1 MPTIAAVDDYIARI
15 EGTCGAES
23 DIIVVLKFDKKDQAL
38 EKILK
43 KAVLKSQIAGM
54 IYDLRFEEYSFRVYA
69 SGKII
74 FKGIQN
80 KQTLNRILAELLL

>member
-1 MPTIAAVDDYIARI
+1 MSSAVANYIARI

-23 DIIVVLKFDKKDQAL
+23 DIIVVLKFEKKDQVL

-43 KAVLKSQIAGM
+43 KATLKNKIADI
-54 IYDLRFEEYSFRVYA
+54 IYDLTYNEYNFRFYA

-74 FKGIQN
+74 FRGIKN
-80 KQTLNRILAELLL
+80 KQTLNKILDNILL

>member
-1 MPTIAAVDDYIARI
+1 MSATDSYIARI

-43 KAVLKSQIAGM
+43 KAVLKSKIADM

-74 FKGIQN
+74 FRGIQN
-80 KQTLNRILAELLL
+80 KQTLNKILAELLL

>member
-1 MPTIAAVDDYIARI
+1 MPTITVDDYIARI

-43 KAVLKSQIAGM
+43 KAVLKSKIADM
-54 IYDLRFEEYSFRVYA
+54 IYDLRFEEYSFRAYA

-74 FKGIQN
+74 FKGIPN

>member
-1 MPTIAAVDDYIARI
+1 MSTIGDYVSRI

-23 DIIVVLKFDKKDQAL
+23 DVIVVLKFDKKDQAL

-43 KAVLKSQIAGM
+43 RAVLKGQVAGM
-54 IYDLRFEEYSFRVYA
+54 IYDLTFEDYSFRFYA

-74 FKGIQN
+74 FRGIKN
-80 KQTLNRILAELLL
+80 KQTLNRILEKLLL